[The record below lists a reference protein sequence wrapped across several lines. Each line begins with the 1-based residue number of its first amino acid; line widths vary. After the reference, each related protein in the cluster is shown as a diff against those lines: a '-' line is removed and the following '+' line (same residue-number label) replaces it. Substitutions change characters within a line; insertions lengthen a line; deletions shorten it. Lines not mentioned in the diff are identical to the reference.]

1 MFLSSAGTFLP
12 ALSSMAPPTALSCA
26 VQSSW
31 CWRSSG
37 KSVICLRGECQDA
50 MWIADTVVLQKE
62 RGCEC
67 NYMISDCF
75 WSWGED
81 VSLFQQK
88 NSSWPFRSV
97 LGDGVSRAELWLQM
111 ILHLPIFFFFFEFH
125 WNKQASKQSNSE
137 LIASGT
143 RVAGCLATSGTWDE
157 SLLKEC
163 CDSSLAVLRVPGCK
177 FW

>member
-1 MFLSSAGTFLP
+1 MRCPKLLVLKVLRKVCHLP
-12 ALSSMAPPTALSCA
+12 AWWVSGCNVNSWHGGTAEGTWMRMQLHDK
-26 VQSSW
+26 W
-31 CWRSSG
+31 LFLE
-37 KSVICLRGECQDA
+37 LRGGRVIVPAEKFLLTIQICPGRWCQ
-50 MWIADTVVLQKE
+50 Q
-62 RGCEC
+62 
-67 NYMISDCF
+67 
-75 WSWGED
+75 
-81 VSLFQQK
+81 
-88 NSSWPFRSV
+88 
-97 LGDGVSRAELWLQM
+97 SRAVVTDD
-111 ILHLPIFFFFFEFH
+111 PSSSYFFFFEFH